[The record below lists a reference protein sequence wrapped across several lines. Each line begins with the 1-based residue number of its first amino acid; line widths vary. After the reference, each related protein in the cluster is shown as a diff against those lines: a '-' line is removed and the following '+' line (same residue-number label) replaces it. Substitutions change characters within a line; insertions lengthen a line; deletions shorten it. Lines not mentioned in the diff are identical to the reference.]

1 MKTIY
6 NENYNL
12 TVNLKM
18 TLQRNYD
25 PDFDLPCIIGAATHW
40 EMEDYGKQVS
50 KYHSEKRVI
59 LLERKKP

>member
-50 KYHSEKRVI
+50 KYHS
-59 LLERKKP
+59 